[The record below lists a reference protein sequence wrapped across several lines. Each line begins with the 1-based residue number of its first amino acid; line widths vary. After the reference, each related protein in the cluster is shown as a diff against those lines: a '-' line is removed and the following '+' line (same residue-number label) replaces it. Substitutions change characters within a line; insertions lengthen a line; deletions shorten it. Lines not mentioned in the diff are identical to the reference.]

1 MESKV
6 GITPLIGDCSKSHLQ
21 ASVFDNPNHGMLVFR
36 CQLLTPLLEKTETMQ
51 WYFAQADD
59 DEEVA
64 VLLTYFFHSFMIIA
78 SYLQNTPIFKMNL
91 CPEKVIPQL

>member
-1 MESKV
+1 
-6 GITPLIGDCSKSHLQ
+6 
-21 ASVFDNPNHGMLVFR
+21 
-36 CQLLTPLLEKTETMQ
+36 MQ